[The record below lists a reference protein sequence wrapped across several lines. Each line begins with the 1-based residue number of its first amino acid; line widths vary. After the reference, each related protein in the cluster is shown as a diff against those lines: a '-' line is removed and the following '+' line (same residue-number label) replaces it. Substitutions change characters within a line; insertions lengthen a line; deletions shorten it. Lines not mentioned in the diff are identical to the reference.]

1 MLVDFFTSS
10 KASDESKIKTA
21 KILCGLVCF
30 LILVSNVWTISRW
43 SESRGVYDDICYLR
57 QAHLDSG
64 LMAWTPIFPGMTI
77 TIWLQN

>member
-10 KASDESKIKTA
+10 KASDESRIKTA

-43 SESRGVYDDICYLR
+43 SESRGVYDDICGRLIFSR
-57 QAHLDSG
+57 DSG